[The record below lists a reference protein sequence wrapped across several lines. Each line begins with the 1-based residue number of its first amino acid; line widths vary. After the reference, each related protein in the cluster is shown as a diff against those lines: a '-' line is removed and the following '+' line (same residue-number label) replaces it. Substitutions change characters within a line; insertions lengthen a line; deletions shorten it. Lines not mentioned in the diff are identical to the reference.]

1 MGRKLN
7 IAFLW
12 HMHQP
17 CYKDLCT
24 NQFRL
29 PWVRLHG
36 IKGYYDMGKIVEEV
50 EGARVTFNFVPS
62 LLEQLSDYAD
72 GNGTDLY
79 LEHTLKEAYNL
90 TREEKLFILTNF
102 FHAHPE
108 HMIRPYPRYAELEAL
123 RGDPYRVSDRIDAW
137 SKQDYL
143 DLQVWFNLTWFG
155 QTIKDK
161 DEEIQSFIRKGQGFS
176 EADKQRLIE
185 KQREVIGKVIPLYR
199 RLLESGQV
207 ELTTSPFYHPIL
219 PLLCDTDENHNS
231 RPGSAKPKLRF
242 AYPADAD
249 NQIRGGLAYHES
261 VFGRRPRG
269 MWPSEGSVSN
279 AALDLIARNGLVWT
293 ASDENILANTLRGL
307 GRPISGREFLY
318 QPYLWESEGGQLAV
332 FFRDHLISDLIGF
345 VYHRW
350 FTPDAV
356 GDFINRLVN
365 LKRGLPQDRSNLICI
380 ILDGENAWEY
390 YYRQGYDFLTGIYRG
405 LAEHPELELV
415 TFSEYLWRFPIN
427 ERTTRIYPGSW
438 INADFSTW
446 IGQPV
451 KNLAW
456 DYLTQTRQDLEAYS
470 PEQSSEEQLELAW
483 HEMMI
488 AEGSDWFWWFG
499 DTHSSALD
507 QEFDELYRIHL
518 KNVYR
523 ALDREPPD
531 YLNHSVASAVEQ
543 GQPHFTEPVEPI
555 RPVIDGCVI
564 RPDGWNPEEWKQAGA
579 YSFNQG
585 SGAMQ
590 RSNYLVERICY
601 GFDQNYLYL
610 RLEGDGCTWL
620 QGSDPGLRTTYGEE
634 PRIEFRI
641 VGEEPVVVR
650 ATPENGEVLY
660 GIRVDLVSEQ
670 DQRDILENLSP
681 YALTGLLEVAVPK
694 EKLGFQTGDEFEMQ
708 IVVHNEKGELERWPS
723 HEPLRITVPQFEQ

>member
-17 CYKDLCT
+17 CYKDLHT
-24 NQFRL
+24 NQYRL

-36 IKGYYDMGKIVEEV
+36 IKGYYDMGRIVEEV

-62 LLEQLSDYAD
+62 LLEQLTDYAE
-72 GNGTDLY
+72 GIGTDLY
-79 LEHTLKEAYNL
+79 LEHTIKDAGSLS
-90 TREEKLFILTNF
+90 REEKIFILSNF

-108 HMIRPYPRYAELEAL
+108 HMIRPYPRYAELESL
-123 RGDPYRVSDRIDAW
+123 RGDVHRVSERLDQWTR
-137 SKQDYL
+137 QDYL

-155 QTIKDK
+155 QTVKDR
-161 DEEIQSFIRKGQGFS
+161 DEEIQGFIRKGRGYS
-176 EADKQRLIE
+176 ETDKLRLIE
-185 KQREVIGKVIPLYR
+185 KQREVLGKVIPLYR
-199 RLLESGQV
+199 RLLETGRV

-219 PLLCDTDENHNS
+219 PLLCDSNEAHIS
-231 RPGSAKPKLRF
+231 RPGAAKTSKRF
-242 AYPADAD
+242 SFPADAD
-249 NQIRGGLAYHES
+249 TQIRGGLAYHEA

-269 MWPSEGSVSN
+269 MWPSEGSVSD
-279 AALDLIARNGLVWT
+279 AALNLIARNGLVWT

-307 GRPISGREFLY
+307 GRPINGRDFLY

-356 GDFINRLVN
+356 GDFINRLAN
-365 LKRGLPQDRSNLICI
+365 LKRELPQNRSNLICI

-390 YYRQGYDFLTGIYRG
+390 YHRQGYDFLTGIYRG

-415 TFSEYLWRFPIN
+415 TFSEYLWRYPIG

-446 IGQPV
+446 IGQPA

-456 DYLTQTRQDLEAYS
+456 DYLTQTRQDLEDY
-470 PEQSSEEQLELAW
+470 SSEQASEEKVELAW

-507 QEFDELYRIHL
+507 GEFDELYRLHL

-523 ALDREPPD
+523 SLDREPPEYLD
-531 YLNHSVASAVEQ
+531 YAVVKAVEQ
-543 GQPHFTEPVEPI
+543 QPVQEPLGAVH
-555 RPVIDGCVI
+555 PVIDGCAT
-564 RPDGWNPEEWKQAGA
+564 RTDEWKQAGC

-590 RSNYLVERICY
+590 RSDYLVERICY
-601 GFDQNYLYL
+601 GFDPQYLYL
-610 RLEGDGCTWL
+610 RLEGHGCDWL
-620 QGSDPGLRTTYGEE
+620 RGDDPNLGDAYGKEPQIEFVIDGEE
-634 PRIEFRI
+634 A
-641 VGEEPVVVR
+641 VVVR
-650 ATPENGEVLY
+650 VTPGDENLKDEVK
-660 GIRVDLVSEQ
+660 VDLISEVNPEG
-670 DQRDILENLSP
+670 LSENLAAGS
-681 YALTGLLEVAVPK
+681 LNGSLELAVPM
-694 EKLGFQTGDEFEMQ
+694 EKLGLEEGDNFRMQ
-708 IVVHNEKGELERWPS
+708 IVVQNEKGELERWPT
-723 HEPLRITVPQFEQ
+723 HEPLKLMVPQFEQI

>member
-1 MGRKLN
+1 MGSKLN

-17 CYKDLCT
+17 CYKDLRT
-24 NQFRL
+24 NQYRL

-62 LLEQLSDYAD
+62 LLDQLLDYAE
-72 GNGTDLY
+72 GKGTDLY
-79 LEHTLKEAYNL
+79 LEKTLKDAGSL
-90 TREEKLFILTNF
+90 DREDQLFILNNF

-108 HMIRPYPRYAELEAL
+108 HMIRPYPRYAELEEL
-123 RGDPYRVSDRIDAW
+123 RGDPYRVEDKLAQW
-137 SKQDYL
+137 AKQDYL

-155 QTIKDK
+155 QTVKDK
-161 DEEIQSFIRKGQGFS
+161 DAEIQEFIRKGRGFS
-176 EADKQRLIE
+176 EADKRRVIE
-185 KQREVIGKVIPLYR
+185 KQREVIRKVIPLYQ
-199 RLLESGQV
+199 RLMESGRV

-231 RPGSAKPKLRF
+231 RPGSIQPRNRF

-249 NQIRGGLAYHES
+249 SQIRGGLAYHES

-269 MWPSEGSVSN
+269 IWPSEGSVSN

-293 ASDENILANTLRGL
+293 ATDENILSNTLCGL
-307 GRPISGREFLY
+307 GRSFNTREFLY
-318 QPYLWESEGGQLAV
+318 QPYLWEAEGGQLAV

-350 FTPDAV
+350 FTQDAI

-365 LKRGLPQDRSNLICI
+365 LKRGLPQDRNNLICI

-415 TFSEYLWRFPIN
+415 TFSEYLWRYPVN

-446 IGQPV
+446 IGHPT

-456 DYLTQTRQDLEAYS
+456 DYLTETRQVLEDYS
-470 PEQSSEEQLELAW
+470 AEQTSDEKREMAW
-483 HEMMI
+483 QEMMI

-507 QEFDELYRIHL
+507 REFDELYRLHL
-518 KNVYR
+518 KNVYQS
-523 ALDREPPD
+523 LDREPPE
-531 YLNHSVASAVEQ
+531 YLNYPLITALDLQQLPV
-543 GQPHFTEPVEPI
+543 PEPVETI

-564 RPDGWNPEEWKQAGA
+564 RPNVWQPEEWKLAGS
-579 YSFNQG
+579 YDFNLG

-601 GFDQNYLYL
+601 GFDEQYFYL
-610 RLEGDGCTWL
+610 RMEGDGCAWL
-620 QGSDPGLRTTYGEE
+620 KGSNPNLISAYGNE
-634 PRIEFRI
+634 PQIHF
-641 VGEEPVVVR
+641 VLDGEKIFVLR
-650 ATPENGEVLY
+650 ATRGNENQEEGV
-660 GIRVDLVSEQ
+660 RVDLLSEQNLEEVSESLKTCSL
-670 DQRDILENLSP
+670 DGVLEL
-681 YALTGLLEVAVPK
+681 AVPM
-694 EKLGFQTGDEFEMQ
+694 EKLGIEAGDDFGMQ
-708 IVVHNEKGELERWPS
+708 IIVQNERGELERWPS
-723 HEPLRITVPQFEQ
+723 HESLKITVPQIEQ